1 MKKNMLFCFL
11 FVFMSLMSHNSFA
24 SIVTYNLDG
33 YGGYGEL
40 NGFIAFESVGIPHI
54 SYPGEYGVIV
64 DFKLYDFFLATPN
77 EVLIQSDNT
86 YDNIIRFY
94 ATTDTVYW
102 NDDANIWV
110 KSVSDPWEI
119 PFFIQPFPE
128 DGSLI
133 FAPNTFDIFNF
144 YGRGYRFFQLHAE
157 SLSAAPASLSFT
169 YAVPEYEAL
178 TYTAPEYAVSQVD
191 EPGAFTFVLYG
202 LLSVCLIA
210 IIKRTNI
217 IKC

>member
-1 MKKNMLFCFL
+1 
-11 FVFMSLMSHNSFA
+11 MSHNSFA

-77 EVLIQSDNT
+77 EVIIQSDNT
-86 YDNIIRFY
+86 NDNKIRFY

-102 NDDANIWV
+102 NDDPNIWV
-110 KSVSDPWEI
+110 KSVSDPVMI
-119 PFFIQPFPE
+119 PFDIHPLPE

-133 FAPNTFDIFNF
+133 FAPNSFDIFNLWRSDDYYF
-144 YGRGYRFFQLHAE
+144 YQLHAE

-178 TYTAPEYAVSQVD
+178 TYAAPEYAVSQVD

-210 IIKRTNI
+210 VIKRTNV